1 MSRAPSADATA
12 ATRLAAV
19 TMEPKV
25 LERIIAL
32 LPMDSACHAIGEATA
47 LLQTVAAICRSL
59 PADFDDLVRHIG
71 PENRAFWQGM
81 VLRCFDFTVNSRVTF
96 NVKDHYVTHRE
107 YDPNASELLRAAY
120 REWEATHPDDG
131 FGFMMLSE
139 SLAYWTHFNVYF
151 HPKQYGFLRK
161 IQYGEL
167 GLDAWPDHEDPF
179 TLFCDLALLK
189 DKFPPFRGHM
199 RTHSHDCQTVHPV
212 LLSPYRN
219 EISQADEA
227 FLHVDGLTQDIVA
240 QGDLS
245 MIHYWRDRHTYAF
258 HDPEALLPIA
268 ARWGR
273 LDALQ
278 YLLNLLDCNRIED
291 ATIQTAVM
299 ASVENGQLDVVCF
312 LVNQF
317 PHFDYLVPAREAVRR
332 WRFDIFRVFVIAETC
347 AFTPADFACD
357 SGASTAAQGILKGA
371 AILSKDCV

>member
-12 ATRLAAV
+12 TTRLAAV

-59 PADFDDLVRHIG
+59 PADFGYLVRHIG

-107 YDPNASELLRAAY
+107 YDPDASELLRAAY

-227 FLHVDGLTQDIVA
+227 FLQYCGFAPAFWPLRTHPISPRWSGFDAAPAGPTTPASDSSAAAVSGVA
-240 QGDLS
+240 QGDPDEDSEDDEDDHRVELVKDES
-245 MIHYWRDRHTYAF
+245 
-258 HDPEALLPIA
+258 PLPHA
-268 ARWGR
+268 TRG
-273 LDALQ
+273 
-278 YLLNLLDCNRIED
+278 LLDDFQVLVHRYMDDFREV
-291 ATIQTAVM
+291 A
-299 ASVENGQLDVVCF
+299 
-312 LVNQF
+312 VNQDLCCSPIF
-317 PHFDYLVPAREAVRR
+317 HIGRMKRSGR
-332 WRFDIFRVFVIAETC
+332 WLGFIGMC
-347 AFTPADFACD
+347 NY
-357 SGASTAAQGILKGA
+357 
-371 AILSKDCV
+371 